1 MTEECKDN
9 KAVNKMECN
18 GSLCICTYVVLL
30 YFRAWYSTR
39 KPKKPKTNKQTKKTQ
54 PHTQGLA
61 LHFGEELFTMVKVTV
76 QKYVT

>member
-1 MTEECKDN
+1 MHLHLCCAALLQSLVLHK
-9 KAVNKMECN
+9 KA
-18 GSLCICTYVVLL
+18 
-30 YFRAWYSTR
+30 
-39 KPKKPKTNKQTKKTQ
+39 KKNQTKQTNKKTQ